1 LTPKSKEQIME
12 ILHSKLNLG
21 GLDTIDDECFQT
33 ILIQLMSLGL
43 IETDLLKTDGLYSY
57 WILTPYGRKEMVRL
71 RVRRRNK

>member
-1 LTPKSKEQIME
+1 ME
-12 ILHSKLNLG
+12 ILHSKLNLDG
-21 GLDTIDDECFQT
+21 FDTIDDECFQT